1 MTRRGTPTHVH
12 RTKRKV
18 RGNGAKGWGETNGA
32 VVHRFVETERPVVG
46 NYRLLSAE
54 GVLLAAGPD
63 EPRLQQMA
71 RAMGNGAHV
80 EQPKRRGRAA

>member
-1 MTRRGTPTHVH
+1 MAVRKGTPTHVH
-12 RTKRKV
+12 RQRAKQ
-18 RGNGAKGWGETNGA
+18 RGAGSESI
-32 VVHRFVETERPVVG
+32 VHRFVESERPVVG

-80 EQPKRRGRAA
+80 EQPKRKRRAA